1 MGGIK
6 FKLFRSIQYSFF
18 AVLFSF
24 SVVGQEYVL
33 TLSISDLD
41 TKDPLSSVTVLLDP
55 CSCGGITNPSGIFS
69 KRLKADTYT
78 LSIEYLGYRKE
89 IRTVVL
95 DKNTNLS
102 ITMET
107 EEEQLSEIIVL
118 AQKRNQNVESTQMG
132 VFELNARD
140 LIKIPTALGEFDVL
154 RSITLLAGVNN
165 TGDISNGVSIRGGS
179 LDQNL
184 MLYESAPVFNPTH
197 LFGLFSVFTPDV
209 ISGVNIY
216 QANIPAKYGGRI
228 ASVVDIKVK
237 SPYTDKFKLE
247 GGVGVI
253 SSRLSLST
261 PIIKDKLM
269 LLAGG
274 RIGFTDF
281 LFPLLIPRLKN
292 TKANFKDST
301 VKLLYLPNE
310 NNQLTYTHFFSQ
322 DFYQLD
328 LIYSIENIV
337 SSSNQYDFGTSNH
350 TLRWLHSFDNE
361 TNLVGTF
368 VHSNYLPQNLFPEIE
383 STNVI
388 RFESQIQYTSAQF
401 EYKDDRNEDLNYY
414 AGLQLNQYGINPGSL
429 NPGSGNSIIPVDLED
444 EKSRELSFYANLN
457 WNPSERLSISS
468 GLRFTNFSLLGP
480 FRQGQYTENGI
491 FEGVKDFLKNE
502 TVVNY
507 SRPEPRIGINYKLG
521 EDSALKASYARIYQ
535 YIQNIYNTSTPLPTS
550 RWKMSDTF
558 IQPQKNDTY
567 GLGLYK
573 NFPNLGLEISSEGY
587 YRITENNLTYKPGA
601 DFFLSEFLEQEVTQA
616 EGNSYGVEM
625 SLRKNK
631 GKVNGFINYTWS
643 RSLLKTNELALKN
656 RINNNNWYPSDFDR
670 PHTVNATVNF
680 EGDAYN
686 AFSFN
691 FTGQTGRPYTVANG
705 VYNQENVTIP
715 IFLSRN
721 NGRLPV
727 YHRLDFSWKI
737 AYRKDPNKRFQGD
750 WTLTVYNLYGRR
762 NPFNVYYTQRNGA
775 QDGDVF
781 GGSPLGAYE
790 LSVLRGSLVSIAYNF
805 KFL

>member
-6 FKLFRSIQYSFF
+6 FKLFRTIQYSFF

-328 LIYSIENIV
+328 LISSIENIV

-401 EYKDDRNEDLNYY
+401 EYKDDRNEHLNYY

-480 FRQGQYTENGI
+480 FRQGQYTENGV

>member
-6 FKLFRSIQYSFF
+6 FKLFRTIQYSFF

-55 CSCGGITNPSGIFS
+55 CSCGGITNSSGIFS

-328 LIYSIENIV
+328 LISSIENIV

>member
-328 LIYSIENIV
+328 LISSIENIV

-737 AYRKDPNKRFQGD
+737 AYRKNPNKRFQGD

>member
-328 LIYSIENIV
+328 LISSIENIV

-414 AGLQLNQYGINPGSL
+414 AGLQLNHYGINPGSL

-643 RSLLKTNELALKN
+643 RSLLKTNELELKN

>member
-328 LIYSIENIV
+328 LISSIENIV

-414 AGLQLNQYGINPGSL
+414 VGLQLNQYGINPGSL

>member
-24 SVVGQEYVL
+24 GVVGQEYVL

-328 LIYSIENIV
+328 LISSIENIV

>member
-261 PIIKDKLM
+261 PIIIDKLM

-328 LIYSIENIV
+328 LISSIENIV

>member
-1 MGGIK
+1 
-6 FKLFRSIQYSFF
+6 
-18 AVLFSF
+18 
-24 SVVGQEYVL
+24 
-33 TLSISDLD
+33 
-41 TKDPLSSVTVLLDP
+41 
-55 CSCGGITNPSGIFS
+55 
-69 KRLKADTYT
+69 
-78 LSIEYLGYRKE
+78 
-89 IRTVVL
+89 
-95 DKNTNLS
+95 
-102 ITMET
+102 
-107 EEEQLSEIIVL
+107 
-118 AQKRNQNVESTQMG
+118 
-132 VFELNARD
+132 
-140 LIKIPTALGEFDVL
+140 
-154 RSITLLAGVNN
+154 
-165 TGDISNGVSIRGGS
+165 
-179 LDQNL
+179 
-184 MLYESAPVFNPTH
+184 
-197 LFGLFSVFTPDV
+197 
-209 ISGVNIY
+209 
-216 QANIPAKYGGRI
+216 
-228 ASVVDIKVK
+228 
-237 SPYTDKFKLE
+237 
-247 GGVGVI
+247 
-253 SSRLSLST
+253 
-261 PIIKDKLM
+261 
-269 LLAGG
+269 
-274 RIGFTDF
+274 
-281 LFPLLIPRLKN
+281 
-292 TKANFKDST
+292 
-301 VKLLYLPNE
+301 
-310 NNQLTYTHFFSQ
+310 
-322 DFYQLD
+322 
-328 LIYSIENIV
+328 
-337 SSSNQYDFGTSNH
+337 
-350 TLRWLHSFDNE
+350 
-361 TNLVGTF
+361 
-368 VHSNYLPQNLFPEIE
+368 
-383 STNVI
+383 
-388 RFESQIQYTSAQF
+388 
-401 EYKDDRNEDLNYY
+401 
-414 AGLQLNQYGINPGSL
+414 
-429 NPGSGNSIIPVDLED
+429 
-444 EKSRELSFYANLN
+444 
-457 WNPSERLSISS
+457 
-468 GLRFTNFSLLGP
+468 
-480 FRQGQYTENGI
+480 
-491 FEGVKDFLKNE
+491 
-502 TVVNY
+502 
-507 SRPEPRIGINYKLG
+507 
-521 EDSALKASYARIYQ
+521 
-535 YIQNIYNTSTPLPTS
+535 
-550 RWKMSDTF
+550 MSDTF

>member
-132 VFELNARD
+132 VFEINARD

-328 LIYSIENIV
+328 LISSIENIV

-502 TVVNY
+502 AVVNY

-521 EDSALKASYARIYQ
+521 EDIALKASYARIYQ

>member
-24 SVVGQEYVL
+24 SVVAQEYVL
-33 TLSISDLD
+33 TLSISDLE
-41 TKDPLSSVTVLLDP
+41 TKDPLSIVTVLLDP
-55 CSCGGITNPSGIFS
+55 CGCGGITNPSGIFS

-328 LIYSIENIV
+328 LISSIENIV

-350 TLRWLHSFDNE
+350 TLKWLNSFDNE

>member
-1 MGGIK
+1 MAGIMLSTK
-6 FKLFRSIQYSFF
+6 KTFFFSFLM
-18 AVLFSF
+18 ALFSVGVF
-24 SVVGQEYVL
+24 SQEFAL
-33 TLSISDLD
+33 SLSITDME
-41 TKDPLSSVTVLLDP
+41 TKNPLGSVTVILDP
-55 CSCGGITNPSGIFS
+55 CNCGGISNPSGLFY

-89 IRTVVL
+89 TLTVVL
-95 DKNTNLS
+95 DRNTKLS
-102 ITMET
+102 VAMET
-107 EEEQLSEIIVL
+107 EEQQLSEIIVL
-118 AQKRNQNVESTQMG
+118 AKKRNQNVESAQMG

-165 TGDISNGVSIRGGS
+165 SGDISNGVSIRGGS

-247 GGVGVI
+247 GGIGVI

-281 LFPLLIPRLKN
+281 LFPVLIPRLKN
-292 TKANFKDST
+292 TKANFRDST

-310 NNQLTYTHFFSQ
+310 RNQFTYTHFFSQ

-328 LIYSIENIV
+328 LISSIQNIV

-350 TLRWLHSFDNE
+350 TLRWLHGFQND
-361 TNLVGTF
+361 TNLIGTF
-368 VHSNYLPQNLFPEIE
+368 VHSNYLPKNLFPEVD
-383 STNVI
+383 SSNVI
-388 RFESQIQYTSAQF
+388 RFQSQIQYTSAQF
-401 EYKDDRNEDLNYY
+401 EFKDNRNESLNFY
-414 AGLQLNQYGINPGSL
+414 AGLQLNQYNINPGSL
-429 NPGSGNSIIPVDLED
+429 DPGSGNSILAVALEN
-444 EKSRELSFYANLN
+444 EKSREFSLYANLN
-457 WNPSERLSISS
+457 WSPTERLSISS
-468 GLRFTNFSLLGP
+468 GLRLTNFNLLGP
-480 FRQGQYTENGI
+480 YIQGQYDENEI
-491 FEGVKDFLKNE
+491 FKGTKEFTNND
-502 TVVNY
+502 VVVSYFN
-507 SRPEPRIGINYKLG
+507 PEPRIGVNYKLS
-521 EDSALKASYARIYQ
+521 ENSALKASYASIYQ

-550 RWKMSDTF
+550 RWKISDTF
-558 IQPQKNDTY
+558 ILPQKNDTY
-567 GLGLYK
+567 GLGWYT
-573 NFPNLGLEISSEGY
+573 NFENSGLEISSEAY
-587 YRITENNLTYKPGA
+587 YRKTENNLTYKPGA
-601 DFFLSEFLEQEVTQA
+601 DFFLSEFIEREVIQA
-616 EGNSYGVEM
+616 EGESYGLEF
-625 SLRKNK
+625 SLRKNR

-643 RSLLKTNELALKN
+643 RSLLKTNEEVLQN
-656 RINNNNWYPSDFDR
+656 RINNNNWYASDFDR
-670 PHTVNATVNF
+670 PHTVNATINL

-686 AFSFN
+686 SFSFN
-691 FTGQTGRPYTVANG
+691 FTGQTGRPYSIANG
-705 VYNQENVTIP
+705 IYDQENVTIP
-715 IFLSRN
+715 IFLFRN

-737 AYRKDPNKRFQGD
+737 AYRKDPNRRFQSD
-750 WTLTVYNLYGRR
+750 WTFTVYNLYGRR
-762 NPFNVYYTQRNGA
+762 NPFNIYYTQRLGSE
-775 QDGDVF
+775 DGDVF
-781 GGSPLGAYE
+781 KGSPLGAYE
-790 LSVLRGSLVSIAYNF
+790 LSVLRGALVSISYNF

>member
-328 LIYSIENIV
+328 LISSIENIV

-401 EYKDDRNEDLNYY
+401 EYKDDRNEDLIYY

>member
-6 FKLFRSIQYSFF
+6 FKLFRTIQYSFF

-328 LIYSIENIV
+328 LISSIENIV

-480 FRQGQYTENGI
+480 FRQGQYTENGV

-625 SLRKNK
+625 SIRKNK